1 MVICIAC
8 RAHLDA
14 RPHELGCTMTRRIA
28 SDEKLAEVLLRRG
41 LV

>member
-8 RAHLDA
+8 RAHLDES
-14 RPHELGCTMTRRIA
+14 PHKIGCIVTRRIV
-28 SDEKLAEVLLRRG
+28 SDEKLAEAILRRG